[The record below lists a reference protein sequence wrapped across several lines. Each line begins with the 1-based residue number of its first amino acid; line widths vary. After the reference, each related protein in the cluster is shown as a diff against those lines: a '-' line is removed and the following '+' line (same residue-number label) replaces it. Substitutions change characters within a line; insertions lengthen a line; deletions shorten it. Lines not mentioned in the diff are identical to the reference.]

1 MRKYITVLIAAAA
14 AFVLAACGGKKPA
27 ETAAAP
33 AESQA
38 SESASESPAAA
49 SQENT
54 ELKEI
59 DVVLDWYPNAV
70 HTFLYEAA
78 DKGYFAEEGLKVN
91 IISPAESI
99 DALTF
104 VAAGRAQIGLTYPV
118 DVVMAAANEHMPV
131 KAIGG
136 VVQDELSCMASL
148 SGSGITADMSS
159 LKGKKVGHSGP
170 AVEEAVIRTI
180 IANAGLSEQDVEV
193 INVGFDLTTSLT
205 TGSTDM
211 VVGTFIND
219 EIVTMKN
226 AGYEVDVWKN
236 QDYGVPRMYGLV
248 LAANSK
254 AYDEDPELY
263 KAFLRACKKG
273 FQDMKAD
280 EDESL
285 KIIMSEMNSDDNPL
299 DEAQQKESYEILM
312 PLMEEEDRPFLSMQE
327 ADWQDIISWMQE
339 NSLIEEAPAPS
350 DVYIVPED

>member
-1 MRKYITVLIAAAA
+1 MTLLLTMIAAIG
-14 AFVLAACGGKKPA
+14 LSACGGSNASSGTQA
-27 ETAAAP
+27 ET
-33 AESQA
+33 
-38 SESASESPAAA
+38 PAAGT
-49 SQENT
+49 SQDAAEDR
-54 ELKEI
+54 ELREI

-104 VAAGRAQIGLTYPV
+104 VATGRAQIGLTYPV
-118 DVVMAAANEHMPV
+118 DVVMGAVNEQMPV
-131 KAIGG
+131 TAIGA

-148 SGSGITADMSS
+148 AETDITADMSS

-180 IANAGLSEQDVEV
+180 IANAGLSEKDVEV
-193 INVGFDLTTSLT
+193 INVGFDLTSSLT

-219 EIVTMKN
+219 EIVTMRN
-226 AGYEVDVWKN
+226 AGYDVNVWKN

-248 LAANSK
+248 MAANTDAVAK
-254 AYDEDPELY
+254 DPELY
-263 KAFLRACKKG
+263 QAFLRACDKG
-273 FQDMKAD
+273 FDDMQAD
-280 EDESL
+280 EEESM
-285 KIIMSEMNSDDNPL
+285 KIIMSDLNSDDNPL

-312 PLMEEEDRPFLSMQE
+312 PLMEQDGRPFLSMQE
-327 ADWQDIISWMQE
+327 KDWQDIIDWMLE
-339 NSLIEEAPAPS
+339 NGLISESLAPS
-350 DVYIVPED
+350 EVYLAPEL